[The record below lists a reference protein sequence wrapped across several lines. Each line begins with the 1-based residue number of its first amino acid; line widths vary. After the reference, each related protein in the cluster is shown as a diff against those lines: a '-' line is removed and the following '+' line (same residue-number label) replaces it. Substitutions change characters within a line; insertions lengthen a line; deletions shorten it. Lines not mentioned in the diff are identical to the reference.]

1 MAAVFEPE
9 YLSRHVR
16 RHVLAVRNPRH
27 LAVLVAE
34 DLDRGIALA
43 DGALVERSLDAV
55 ADGGEALEIGCGVK
69 RWRCPAAR

>member
-1 MAAVFEPE
+1 
-9 YLSRHVR
+9 
-16 RHVLAVRNPRH
+16 VLAVRNPWH

-55 ADGGEALEIGCGVK
+55 ADGGEALENRLWRE
-69 RWRCPAAR
+69 RWRCPAPR